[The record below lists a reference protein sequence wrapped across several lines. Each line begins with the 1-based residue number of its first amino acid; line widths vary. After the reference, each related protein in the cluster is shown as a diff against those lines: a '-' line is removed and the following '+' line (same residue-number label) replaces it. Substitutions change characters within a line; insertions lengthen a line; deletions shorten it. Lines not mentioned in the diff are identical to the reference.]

1 MKSDKIKIEELN
13 GFELFLYFIDTANK
27 KNKSCTLVGKSS
39 KKYDVTSLIYSNKNS
54 LRRKVMQNI
63 LSKKRRTVIQ
73 HIRTFTEDGCFI
85 RLLITEYMK
94 KGIKLKMEIYQSRE
108 IKNQKGEHM
117 NIIFEFEKPA
127 AISKTGTVP
136 VNTATVI
143 INKENRI
150 TVVDKGDRV
159 FDYFLKLYANDDIK
173 FRDISQLLI
182 FEMFKPDIIKNA
194 CSMNVKG
201 NAIK

>member
-1 MKSDKIKIEELN
+1 MKSDKIEKEELN
-13 GFELFLYFIDTANK
+13 GFELFLYFIDTANEK
-27 KNKSCTLVGKSS
+27 RTSCTLLGKSS
-39 KKYDVTSLIYSNKNS
+39 KKYDVTSLIYLNKNS
-54 LRRKVMQNI
+54 LKRKLVNRI
-63 LSKKRRTVIQ
+63 LSKNRKTVIQ
-73 HIRTFTEDGCFI
+73 HLRTFTEDGSFV
-85 RLLITEYMK
+85 RLFITEYMK
-94 KGIKLKMEIYQSRE
+94 KGINLKMEIYQSRQV
-108 IKNQKGEHM
+108 KNQKGEHM

-127 AISKTGTVP
+127 VISKTGTVP

-159 FDYFLKLYANDDIK
+159 FDYFLSLYANDNVK

-182 FEMFKPDIIKNA
+182 FEMFKPDIIKNV

>member
-1 MKSDKIKIEELN
+1 MKSEIEKEELN
-13 GFELFLYFIDTANK
+13 GFDLFLYFIDTANEK
-27 KNKSCTLVGKSS
+27 RTSCTLLGKSS
-39 KKYDVTSLIYSNKNS
+39 KKYDVTSIIYPNKNS
-54 LRRKVMQNI
+54 LRRKVMNRI

-73 HIRTFTEDGCFI
+73 HIRTFTEDGNFV
-85 RLLITEYMK
+85 RLFITEYMK
-94 KGIKLKMEIYQSRE
+94 KGINLKMEIYQSRE
-108 IKNQKGEHM
+108 VKNQKGEHM

-127 AISKTGTVP
+127 AISKTGTVT
-136 VNTATVI
+136 VNTASVI
-143 INKENRI
+143 INEENRL

-159 FDYFLKLYANDDIK
+159 FDCFLKLYANDNVK

-201 NAIK
+201 HAVK

>member
-1 MKSDKIKIEELN
+1 MKSEIEKEELN
-13 GFELFLYFIDTANK
+13 GFDLFLYFIDTANEK
-27 KNKSCTLVGKSS
+27 RTSCTLLGKSS
-39 KKYDVTSLIYSNKNS
+39 KKYNVTSLIYPNKNG
-54 LRRKVMQNI
+54 LRKKVMNRI
-63 LSKKRRTVIQ
+63 LSKNRKTVIQ
-73 HIRTFTEDGCFI
+73 HLRTFTEDGCFI

-136 VNTATVI
+136 VNTITVI
-143 INKENRI
+143 INEENRLTCI
-150 TVVDKGDRV
+150 DKGDRV
-159 FDYFLKLYANDDIK
+159 FDCFLKLYANDDVK

-182 FEMFKPDIIKNA
+182 FEMFKPDIIKNV

-201 NAIK
+201 YDIK

>member
-1 MKSDKIKIEELN
+1 
-13 GFELFLYFIDTANK
+13 
-27 KNKSCTLVGKSS
+27 
-39 KKYDVTSLIYSNKNS
+39 
-54 LRRKVMQNI
+54 
-63 LSKKRRTVIQ
+63 
-73 HIRTFTEDGCFI
+73 
-85 RLLITEYMK
+85 MK
-94 KGIKLKMEIYQSRE
+94 KGIKLKMEIYQNRE
-108 IKNQKGEHM
+108 IKSQKGEHM
-117 NIIFEFEKPA
+117 NIIFDFEKPS
-127 AISKTGTVP
+127 AISKNGTVP

-159 FDYFLKLYANDDIK
+159 FDYFLSLYANDNVK

-201 NAIK
+201 HGIK

>member
-1 MKSDKIKIEELN
+1 MKSEIEKEELN
-13 GFELFLYFIDTANK
+13 GFDLFLYFIDTANEK
-27 KNKSCTLVGKSS
+27 RTSCTLLGKSS
-39 KKYDVTSLIYSNKNS
+39 KKYNVTSLIYPNKNG
-54 LRRKVMQNI
+54 LRKKVMNRI

-73 HIRTFTEDGCFI
+73 HIRTFTEDGNFV

-94 KGIKLKMEIYQSRE
+94 KGINLKMEIYQSRE
-108 IKNQKGEHM
+108 VKNQKGEHTS
-117 NIIFEFEKPA
+117 IIFEFEKPS

-136 VNTATVI
+136 VNTATVV

-159 FDYFLKLYANDDIK
+159 FDCFLKLYANDNVK

-194 CSMNVKG
+194 YSMNVKG
-201 NAIK
+201 HAVK

>member
-1 MKSDKIKIEELN
+1 MKSEIEKEELN
-13 GFELFLYFIDTANK
+13 GFDLFLYFIDTANEK
-27 KNKSCTLVGKSS
+27 RTSCTLLGKSS
-39 KKYDVTSLIYSNKNS
+39 KKYDVTSIIYPNKNS
-54 LRRKVMQNI
+54 LKRKVMNRI

-73 HIRTFTEDGCFI
+73 HIRTFTEDGSFV
-85 RLLITEYMK
+85 RLFITEYMK
-94 KGIKLKMEIYQSRE
+94 KGINFKMEIYQSRE
-108 IKNQKGEHM
+108 VKNQKGEYM

-127 AISKTGTVP
+127 AISKTGTVT

-143 INKENRI
+143 INEENRL

-159 FDYFLKLYANDDIK
+159 FDCFLKLYANDNVK
-173 FRDISQLLI
+173 FRDISHLLI

-201 NAIK
+201 HAVK

>member
-1 MKSDKIKIEELN
+1 MKKDKIEKEKLN

-27 KNKSCTLVGKSS
+27 NRTSCTVMGKSS
-39 KKYDVTSLIYSNKNS
+39 KKYDITSLIYPDKNS
-54 LRRKVMQNI
+54 MRRKIMQRI
-63 LSKKRRTVIQ
+63 LSKKRKTVIQ
-73 HIRTFTEDGCFI
+73 HLRTFSDDGSFV
-85 RLLITEYMK
+85 RLFITEYMK
-94 KGIKLKMEIYQSRE
+94 KGIKLKMEIYQNRE
-108 IKNQKGEHM
+108 IKSQKGEHM
-117 NIIFEFEKPA
+117 NIIFDFEKPA
-127 AISKTGTVP
+127 TISKTGTVP

-201 NAIK
+201 YGIK

>member
-1 MKSDKIKIEELN
+1 MKSEIEKEELN
-13 GFELFLYFIDTANK
+13 GFDLFLYFIDTANEK
-27 KNKSCTLVGKSS
+27 RTSCTLLGKSS
-39 KKYDVTSLIYSNKNS
+39 KKYNVTSLIYPNKNG
-54 LRRKVMQNI
+54 LRKKVMNRI
-63 LSKKRRTVIQ
+63 LSKNRKTVIQ
-73 HIRTFTEDGCFI
+73 HLRTFTEDGCFI

-136 VNTATVI
+136 VNTITVI
-143 INKENRI
+143 INEENRLTCI
-150 TVVDKGDRV
+150 DKGDIV
-159 FDYFLKLYANDDIK
+159 FDCFLKLYANDDVK

-182 FEMFKPDIIKNA
+182 FEMFKPDIIKNV

-201 NAIK
+201 YDIK

>member
-1 MKSDKIKIEELN
+1 MKSEIEKEELN
-13 GFELFLYFIDTANK
+13 GFDLFLYFIDTANEK
-27 KNKSCTLVGKSS
+27 RTSCTLLGKSS
-39 KKYDVTSLIYSNKNS
+39 KKYNATSLIYPNKNN
-54 LRRKVMQNI
+54 LRKKVMNRI
-63 LSKKRRTVIQ
+63 LSKKRRSVIQ
-73 HIRTFTEDGCFI
+73 HIRTFTEDGSFVRI
-85 RLLITEYMK
+85 LITEYMK

-108 IKNQKGEHM
+108 VKNQKGEHM

-127 AISKTGTVP
+127 AISKNGTVP

-159 FDYFLKLYANDDIK
+159 FDYFLSMYANDDVK

-201 NAIK
+201 HAVK

>member
-1 MKSDKIKIEELN
+1 MKSEIEKEELN
-13 GFELFLYFIDTANK
+13 GFDLFLYFIDTANEK
-27 KNKSCTLVGKSS
+27 RTSCTLLGKSS
-39 KKYDVTSLIYSNKNS
+39 KKYNVTSLIYPNKNG
-54 LRRKVMQNI
+54 LRKKVMNRI
-63 LSKKRRTVIQ
+63 LSKNRKTVIQ
-73 HIRTFTEDGCFI
+73 HLRTFTEDGCFI

-94 KGIKLKMEIYQSRE
+94 KGIKFKMEIYQSRE

-159 FDYFLKLYANDDIK
+159 FDYFLKLYVNDDIK

-182 FEMFKPDIIKNA
+182 FEMFKPDIIKNV

-201 NAIK
+201 NAVK

>member
-1 MKSDKIKIEELN
+1 MKKDKIEKEKLN

-27 KNKSCTLVGKSS
+27 NRTSCTVMGKSS
-39 KKYDVTSLIYSNKNS
+39 KKYDITSLIYPDKNS
-54 LRRKVMQNI
+54 MRRKIMQRI
-63 LSKKRRTVIQ
+63 LSKKRKTVIQ
-73 HIRTFTEDGCFI
+73 HLRTFSDDGSFV
-85 RLLITEYMK
+85 RLFITEYMK
-94 KGIKLKMEIYQSRE
+94 KGIKLKMEIYQNRE
-108 IKNQKGEHM
+108 IKSQKGEHM
-117 NIIFEFEKPA
+117 NIIFDFEKPS
-127 AISKTGTVP
+127 AISKNGTVP

-182 FEMFKPDIIKNA
+182 FEMFKPDIIKNV

-201 NAIK
+201 NAVK

>member
-1 MKSDKIKIEELN
+1 MKSEIEKEELN
-13 GFELFLYFIDTANK
+13 GFDLFLYFIDTANEK
-27 KNKSCTLVGKSS
+27 RTSCTLLGKSS
-39 KKYDVTSLIYSNKNS
+39 KKYNATSLIYPNKNN
-54 LRRKVMQNI
+54 LRKKVMNRI
-63 LSKKRRTVIQ
+63 LSKKRRSVIQ
-73 HIRTFTEDGCFI
+73 HIRTFTEDGSFVRI
-85 RLLITEYMK
+85 LITEYMK

-108 IKNQKGEHM
+108 VKNQKGEHM

-127 AISKTGTVP
+127 AISKNGTVP

-159 FDYFLKLYANDDIK
+159 FDYFLSLYANDDVK

-201 NAIK
+201 HAVK

>member
-1 MKSDKIKIEELN
+1 MKSEIEKEELN
-13 GFELFLYFIDTANK
+13 GFDLFLYFIDTANEK
-27 KNKSCTLVGKSS
+27 RTSCTLLGKSS
-39 KKYDVTSLIYSNKNS
+39 KKYDVTSIIYPNKNS
-54 LRRKVMQNI
+54 LKRKVMNRI

-73 HIRTFTEDGCFI
+73 HIRTFTEDGSFV
-85 RLLITEYMK
+85 RLFITEYMK
-94 KGIKLKMEIYQSRE
+94 KGINFKMEIYQSRE
-108 IKNQKGEHM
+108 VKNQKGEYM

-127 AISKTGTVP
+127 AISKTGTVT

-143 INKENRI
+143 INEENRL

-159 FDYFLKLYANDDIK
+159 FDCFLKLYANDNVK

-201 NAIK
+201 HAVK

>member
-1 MKSDKIKIEELN
+1 MKSDKIEKEELN
-13 GFELFLYFIDTANK
+13 GFELFLYFIDTANEK
-27 KNKSCTLVGKSS
+27 RTSCTLLGKSS
-39 KKYDVTSLIYSNKNS
+39 KKYDVTSIIYPNKNS
-54 LRRKVMQNI
+54 LRRKVMNKI

-73 HIRTFTEDGCFI
+73 HIRTFTEDGSFV
-85 RLLITEYMK
+85 RLFITEYMK
-94 KGIKLKMEIYQSRE
+94 KGINLKMEIYQSRE
-108 IKNQKGEHM
+108 VKNQKGEHM

-127 AISKTGTVP
+127 AIYKTGTVT

-143 INKENRI
+143 INEENRI

-159 FDYFLKLYANDDIK
+159 FDCFLKLYANDNVK

-201 NAIK
+201 HAVK